1 MVSRPLMSVT
11 DTPGAALAS
20 SVAVT
25 RGAILAPALMLLHAA
40 SRSSGTSAVCGRETV
55 DDGEEAAE
63 GADEVAVVLVVEWA
77 VVGGEGDTMP
87 LR

>member
-1 MVSRPLMSVT
+1 MSEAVT
-11 DTPGAALAS
+11 QGAAL
-20 SVAVT
+20 T
-25 RGAILAPALMLLHAA
+25 RGLILDAP
-40 SRSSGTSAVCGRETV
+40 SWSSGTSADRGRETV

>member
-1 MVSRPLMSVT
+1 
-11 DTPGAALAS
+11 
-20 SVAVT
+20 
-25 RGAILAPALMLLHAA
+25 MLLHAA

-63 GADEVAVVLVVEWA
+63 GADEVAVVVVVVEWV